1 MQMKTVSDIWVVEDT
16 ENVLKLGSGYVNR
29 FG

>member
-1 MQMKTVSDIWVVEDT
+1 VQLKIISDIWVVEGT
-16 ENVLKLGSGYVNR
+16 EDVLKLGFGYVNR